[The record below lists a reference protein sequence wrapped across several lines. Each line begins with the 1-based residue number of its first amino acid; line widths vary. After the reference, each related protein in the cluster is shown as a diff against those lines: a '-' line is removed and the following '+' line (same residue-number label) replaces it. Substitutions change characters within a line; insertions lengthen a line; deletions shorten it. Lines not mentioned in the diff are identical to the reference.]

1 MAGSGK
7 AVLVTGS
14 STGIGKACALHLAAR
29 GNTVFAGVRKDADG
43 AGLVQAAKGRVV
55 PIILDVTD
63 AGAVDAAAK
72 TIEAEVGDAGLSGL
86 VNNAGIG
93 IGGPLEYLPIE
104 SWRMQLEVNVIG
116 QVAVTQAMLPL
127 IRRATGRVV
136 FIGSIGGRM
145 GTALLGPYN
154 ASKFAL
160 EGIAEAFRAEMRPW
174 GIKVA
179 LVEPGSIK
187 SDIWEKGKSQ
197 TDDLERSMP
206 KEGLERYSSFIAGVR
221 RLIERQDRMAIDAV
235 RVARVVE
242 RALFSPRPRPRYLV
256 GIDAKVGG
264 AISRVLPDR
273 TKDAAQRL
281 LTGFKPSAGD
291 SN

>member
-1 MAGSGK
+1 MDQR

-14 STGIGKACALHLAAR
+14 STGIGRACTLHLAGK
-29 GNTVFAGVRKDADG
+29 GNTVLAGVRKEADG
-43 AGLVQAAKGRVV
+43 EALVQAAGERVV

-63 AGAVDAAAK
+63 AGTIEAAAK
-72 TIEAEVGDAGLSGL
+72 TIDAEVGERGLAGL

-93 IGGPLEYLPIE
+93 IGGPLEYLPVE
-104 SWRMQLEVNVIG
+104 SWRTQLEVNVIG
-116 QVAVTQAMLPL
+116 QVAVTQAMLPM

-145 GTALLGPYN
+145 GTPLFGPYN

-160 EGIAEAFRAEMRPW
+160 EGIAESFRHEMRPW
-174 GIKVA
+174 GIKVV

-187 SDIWEKGKSQ
+187 SEIWEKGRSQ
-197 TDDLERSMP
+197 ADDLERSLP
-206 KEGLERYSSFIAGVR
+206 QEGLARYSSFVTGVK
-221 RLIERQDRMAIDAV
+221 RLIERQDRMAIDPV

-242 RALFSPRPRPRYLV
+242 RALFSARPRPRYLV
-256 GIDAKVGG
+256 GIDAKIGG
-264 AISRVLPDR
+264 AISRVLPDQ

-281 LTGFKPSAGD
+281 LTGFKPKVGD
-291 SN
+291 